1 MRLFA
6 ITLVI
11 TCGLAAVLFGIALAL
26 LLPFIEMADALRGAA
41 TVGGLPM
48 LAFPKVTEFVEQQQ
62 GKKNL
67 ATGKRTPIYDFRGFQ
82 IAWPLMV
89 VVGTLVL
96 WSVGQLVG
104 GTATAILIEAAG
116 HMPKAS
122 QIAIFSGAASILGAY
137 FVGRWIGTRCS
148 RRGVVTM
155 LLAAFFAAIASVAM
169 DVALLSDEQY
179 RTAFDAERLALPEL
193 LSRIAVITLLFLVPG
208 LLGYWRGRKHRLSKY
223 LHYLLGVLPA
233 ETRDTVVELAFD
245 EAQKIASAT

>member
-6 ITLVI
+6 ITLSI
-11 TCGLAAVLFGIALAL
+11 TCGLAAVLFGISLTL
-26 LLPFIEMADALRGAA
+26 LLPFVEMADALRAAA

-104 GTATAILIEAAG
+104 GIATAILAEAAG
-116 HMPKAS
+116 QMPKAS
-122 QIAIFSGAASILGAY
+122 HVAIFSGAASILGAY

-169 DVALLSDEQY
+169 DVALLSDELY
-179 RTAFDAERLALPEL
+179 RAAFDAERLAPSHL
-193 LSRIAVITLLFLVPG
+193 LSRIAVVTLLFLVPG

-223 LHYLLGVLPA
+223 RIIY
-233 ETRDTVVELAFD
+233 
-245 EAQKIASAT
+245 